1 MFKKISDK
9 KQSEIINNMVKNI
22 KNESSDNLKI
32 KIKYFDESVD
42 KLEKTEKG
50 DWLDLRS
57 RITVEYKKGDTV
69 NVPLNVAMELPKN
82 YEAIVNSRSSTYKN
96 YGLLIVNGQGVID
109 NIYNGDNDE
118 WCYVGYATGD
128 GVINKND
135 RICQFRIQKNMPKFE
150 FETVDFLN
158 NEDRNGWGSTGVK

>member
-1 MFKKISDK
+1 M
-9 KQSEIINNMVKNI
+9 
-22 KNESSDNLKI
+22 KI

-57 RITVEYKKGDTV
+57 RVTVEYKKGDTV
-69 NVPLNVAMELPKN
+69 KVPLNVAMELPKN

-118 WCYVGYATGD
+118 WCYVGYATRD

-150 FETVDFLN
+150 FNTVDFLN